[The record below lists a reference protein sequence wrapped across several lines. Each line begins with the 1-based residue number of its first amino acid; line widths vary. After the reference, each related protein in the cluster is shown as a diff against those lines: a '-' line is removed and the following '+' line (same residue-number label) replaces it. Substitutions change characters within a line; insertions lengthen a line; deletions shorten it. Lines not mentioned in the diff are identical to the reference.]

1 VGLPKPTAERLSQ
14 LARLLEQR
22 GGKNAPL
29 SSAEIEQ
36 LTGWPSHTVRKDIS
50 LLGIPPE
57 ASTTSGYAPALLAR
71 AIRERLGFAEKAHPC
86 CVVGL
91 GRLGSAFLDYEGFG
105 DGPFT
110 LVAGFDSNVNRLEI
124 LKADFP
130 LYPTFKMKDV
140 IGRLGIEFA
149 VLCVPPAQAQAACD
163 RLVECGIVGVVN
175 FTPVIL
181 SVPHGIEVENVSI
194 IDALGT
200 LVARLAARSNQ

>member
-1 VGLPKPTAERLSQ
+1 
-14 LARLLEQR
+14 
-22 GGKNAPL
+22 
-29 SSAEIEQ
+29 
-36 LTGWPSHTVRKDIS
+36 
-50 LLGIPPE
+50 
-57 ASTTSGYAPALLAR
+57 
-71 AIRERLGFAEKAHPC
+71 
-86 CVVGL
+86 
-91 GRLGSAFLDYEGFG
+91 
-105 DGPFT
+105 
-110 LVAGFDSNVNRLEI
+110 
-124 LKADFP
+124 
-130 LYPTFKMKDV
+130 MKDV